1 MKNKKSSPHRA
12 LLACAGSLCVFMLIL
27 KSTNQSCC
35 QQVSGLVLVVTLLA
49 ARTTVATWT
58 ALTTVAALT
67 ALATWTALALNVTLG
82 LLKKHA
88 V

>member
-49 ARTTVATWT
+49 TGTTVATWT

>member
-35 QQVSGLVLVVTLLA
+35 QQASGLVLVVTLLA
-49 ARTTVATWT
+49 AGTTVATGT
-58 ALTTVAALT
+58 ALTTVAAL
-67 ALATWTALALNVTLG
+67 ATGTALALNVTLG

>member
-35 QQVSGLVLVVTLLA
+35 QQASGLVLVVTLLTA
-49 ARTTVATWT
+49 GTTVATGT

-67 ALATWTALALNVTLG
+67 ALATGTALALNVTLG

>member
-49 ARTTVATWT
+49 ARTTVATGT

-67 ALATWTALALNVTLG
+67 ALATGTALALNVTLG

>member
-1 MKNKKSSPHRA
+1 
-12 LLACAGSLCVFMLIL
+12 MLIL

-35 QQVSGLVLVVTLLA
+35 QQASGLVLVVTLLGA
-49 ARTTVATWT
+49 GTTVATGT
-58 ALTTVAALT
+58 ALTTLT
-67 ALATWTALALNVTLG
+67 TLATGTALALNVTLG

>member
-1 MKNKKSSPHRA
+1 MKIKKSSPHRA
-12 LLACAGSLCVFMLIL
+12 LLACAGSMCVFMLIL

-35 QQVSGLVLVVTLLA
+35 QQASGLVLVVTLLA
-49 ARTTVATWT
+49 AGTTVATG
-58 ALTTVAALT
+58 
-67 ALATWTALALNVTLG
+67 TALALNVTLG

>member
-1 MKNKKSSPHRA
+1 MKIKKKAPRTMPCGQMRGA
-12 LLACAGSLCVFMLIL
+12 CVFMLIL
-27 KSTNQSCC
+27 KSTNQSRS
-35 QQVSGLVLVVTLLA
+35 QQASGLVLVVTLLA
-49 ARTTVATWT
+49 AGTTVATGT

-67 ALATWTALALNVTLG
+67 ALATGTALALNVALG

>member
-1 MKNKKSSPHRA
+1 MKIKKNSPHRA
-12 LLACAGSLCVFMLIL
+12 LWAGAGSLCVFMLIL
-27 KSTNQSCC
+27 KSTNQSRS
-35 QQVSGLVLVVTLLA
+35 QQASGLVLVVTLLA
-49 ARTTVATWT
+49 AGTTVATGT

-67 ALATWTALALNVTLG
+67 ALATGTALALNVTLG

>member
-1 MKNKKSSPHRA
+1 MKIKKAPRTVPCEHVRGA
-12 LLACAGSLCVFMLIL
+12 CVFMLIL

-35 QQVSGLVLVVTLLA
+35 QQASGLVLVVTLLTA
-49 ARTTVATWT
+49 GTTVATGT

-67 ALATWTALALNVTLG
+67 ALATGTALALNVTLG

>member
-1 MKNKKSSPHRA
+1 
-12 LLACAGSLCVFMLIL
+12 MLIL

-35 QQVSGLVLVVTLLA
+35 QQASGLVLVVTLLGA
-49 ARTTVATWT
+49 GTTVATGTALT
-58 ALTTVAALT
+58 ALTT
-67 ALATWTALALNVTLG
+67 LATGTALALNVTLG